1 MFSKRI
7 LSLILSI
14 IMLSTMIIIPVT
26 TANAAQ
32 ADASLAADNAKGY
45 NLPTDV
51 HNGNIL
57 HAFNWK
63 LKEVT
68 QYAQEI
74 AEAGYT
80 AVQVSPIQCTKDTT
94 NDGAYSNDWWCFYQP
109 TDLKIGNELGN
120 EADLREM
127 CATLKSY
134 GVKVVVD
141 VVANHVQ
148 NSTNKAEAS
157 LVNATL
163 KSYLRNPSGTKL
175 VPYNDATRQ
184 GQTHTDLNSQ
194 LPDIDT
200 SNKDYQNYLINY
212 LNTLADCGVEGFRF
226 DAAKHIETP
235 DDGAAASDFW
245 PTVTG
250 AITQKNPN
258 AFVYGEILGL
268 SGLSI
273 TAYTKY
279 VDVTDYAY
287 GGTVRS
293 ALKSKKA
300 SSLANYGFTGSEDK
314 DNVLWVE
321 SHDTFTTDPKDTGSS
336 NGLSIEQQIVG
347 WAVVGARKDA
357 PALYLVRTNCA
368 ELDVNP
374 SLTSIK
380 YDELIG
386 APGAADTWK
395 NPAVVAVNQF
405 KNEFVGQSETVT
417 YNDSL
422 FFVQRGT
429 TGMVIA
435 NLATGSATVS
445 QNCTMAD
452 GTYTDQVTGNKF
464 TVSGG
469 VIKGTVGD
477 SGVAVIYNAKKL
489 PPTATVE
496 LNSSVLGADTL
507 NGYRTKTANIA
518 VTLKNATSGTVKV
531 SNLPAVNFT
540 GVKYITLG
548 EDIDCGSGVEVTVTA
563 TNGTQTTE
571 NTYKVYKR
579 DPNETKRVYFDNTVT
594 QWGKVHVFCKTGLD
608 RETKLHNFPGL
619 AMTQDASNPNLYYC
633 DVPAETN
640 YVKFSEGYCS
650 THIGHS
656 VSVCGGYCGRTMPP
670 TVIYFGSANVAA
682 NRESGGYELKGSM
695 IFEKLEF
702 KDYGE
707 YPVATLS
714 ATDVTYPTTKPTDP
728 EEETTVTPGTLILGD
743 TDLDSKISILD
754 ATEIQRHGAKLV
766 TLSAEAQLCADVDKD
781 NSVNIMDATAIQM
794 HIAKSV
800 INEGIGKPINGGGDI
815 EEPTVPVVTKKI
827 TLNATDAF
835 KNGEVYCFAYDNAGS
850 TNGEW
855 PGQKMTV
862 DGSKYTLDIEETFT
876 NVKFVGVYGEYAD
889 GSMATIETNELDA
902 TTTPYDLEAVEITC
916 DQKWTTAYIHLWN
929 EDKANNVSTV
939 WPGIKMSGS
948 SGNYKFY
955 VPKDSPYT
963 TYKFNNNAGQESN
976 NYYLVAPETTSVYF
990 TDVYSWGNM
999 YAHCW
1004 QTGGGGTAW
1013 PGLPMELVGK
1023 DSAGK
1028 NVYKIDLPIGSYN
1041 NIIFN
1046 NNGKGKQTATLT
1058 LTGEPNEGFKPVS
1071 NVNNAQC
1078 DTYIY
1083 GE

>member
-26 TANAAQ
+26 SANAAQ
-32 ADASLAADNAKGY
+32 ADASLSADNVKGY
-45 NLPTDV
+45 NLPSDV

-148 NSTNKAEAS
+148 NSTDKKEAA
-157 LVNATL
+157 LVNPTL

-175 VPYNDATRQ
+175 VPYNDSTRM

-194 LPDIDT
+194 LPDLDT

-235 DDGAAASDFW
+235 DDGTAGSDFW
-245 PTVTG
+245 PTIAG
-250 AITQKNPN
+250 AISQKNPN

-273 TAYTKY
+273 TAYTKHI
-279 VDVTDYAY
+279 DVTDYAY

-300 SSLANYGFTGSEDK
+300 SSLVNYGFTGSEDK
-314 DNVLWVE
+314 DNVLWLE
-321 SHDTFTTDPKDTGSS
+321 SHDTFTTDPKDSGSS

-374 SLTSIK
+374 NLTSIK

-405 KNEFVGQSETVT
+405 KNEFVGQSETAT
-417 YNDSL
+417 HSGSL

-445 QNCTMAD
+445 HNCTMAD

-469 VIKGTVGD
+469 VITGTVGE
-477 SGVAVIYNAKKL
+477 SGVAVVYNAKKL

-518 VTLKNATSGTVKV
+518 VTLNNATSGTVKV
-531 SNLPAVNFT
+531 ANLPAVNFT
-540 GVKYITLG
+540 DVKYITLG
-548 EDIDCGSGVEVTVTA
+548 EDIDCGSGIEVTVTA

-571 NTYKVYKR
+571 NTYKVYKK
-579 DPNETKRVYFDNTVT
+579 DPAETKRVYFDNTVT

-608 RETKLHNFPGL
+608 RSTKLHNFPGL

-707 YPVATLS
+707 YPVATLDAS
-714 ATDVTYPTTKPTDP
+714 DVTYPTTRPTDP
-728 EEETTVTPGTLILGD
+728 EEEDPTTTPDILIFGD
-743 TDLDSKISILD
+743 TDFDAQISVMD
-754 ATEIQRHGAKLV
+754 ATEIQRHAAKLI
-766 TLSAEAQLCADVDKD
+766 TLSSAAIRCGDVDGD
-781 NSVNIMDATAIQM
+781 DQITVMDASAIQM
-794 HIAKSV
+794 HVAK
-800 INEGIGKPINGGGDI
+800 IKLIEGLGEPLGGGDV
-815 EEPTVPVVTKKI
+815 EDPTVPVETKKI

-855 PGQKMTV
+855 PGQKMTI
-862 DGSKYTLDIEETFT
+862 DGSKYTLDIDEYFT
-876 NVKFVGVYGEYAD
+876 KVKFVGVYGEYAD
-889 GSMATIETNELDA
+889 GSMATIETNEMDA
-902 TTTPYDLEAVEITC
+902 TTTPYDLEAVEISCT
-916 DQKWTTAYIHLWN
+916 QRWTNAYIHLWN

-939 WPGIKMSGS
+939 WPGIKMSGT

-963 TYKFNNNAGQESN
+963 TYKFNNNAGQETN
-976 NYYLVAPETTSVYF
+976 NYYLVAPETTTVYF
-990 TDVYSWGNM
+990 TDVYKWGNIH
-999 YAHCW
+999 AHCW

-1013 PGLPMELVGK
+1013 PGLAMDLVGTNA
-1023 DSAGK
+1023 DGQ

-1046 NNGKGKQTATLT
+1046 NNNKGKQTATMT
-1058 LTGEPNEGFKPVS
+1058 LTGEANEGFYPLK
-1071 NVNNAQC
+1071 NTNNTDC
-1078 DTYIY
+1078 GTFIY

>member
-7 LSLILSI
+7 TSLALTIL
-14 IMLSTMIIIPVT
+14 MLLTMIIIP
-26 TANAAQ
+26 
-32 ADASLAADNAKGY
+32 ASSVSATQVDLSQTADNAKGY
-45 NLPTDV
+45 NLPDDV

-127 CATLKSY
+127 CKTLKSY

-148 NSTNKAEAS
+148 NSTDKKEAA
-157 LVNATL
+157 LVNPTL
-163 KSYLRNPSGTKL
+163 KSYLRNTSGTKL
-175 VPYNDATRQ
+175 VPYNDATRM

-194 LPDIDT
+194 LPDLDT

-235 DDGAAASDFW
+235 EDGDAASDFW
-245 PTVTG
+245 PTIAG
-250 AITQKNPN
+250 AIAEKNPD

-273 TAYTKY
+273 TAYTKHI
-279 VDVTDYAY
+279 DVTDYAY

-314 DNVLWVE
+314 DNVLWLE
-321 SHDTFTTDPKDTGSS
+321 SHDTFTTDPKDSGSS
-336 NGLSIEQQIVG
+336 NKLTIEQQIVG

-374 SLTSIK
+374 NLTSIK

-405 KNEFVGQSETVT
+405 KNEFVGQPETAT
-417 YNDSL
+417 HSGAL

-445 QNCTMAD
+445 HECTMAD
-452 GTYTDQVTGNKF
+452 GTYIDQVTGNTF
-464 TVSGG
+464 TVSNG
-469 VIKGTVGD
+469 VISGTVGD
-477 SGVAVIYNAKKL
+477 SGVAVVYNAKKL

-507 NGYRTKTANIA
+507 NGYRTETANIA

-531 SNLPAVNFT
+531 SNLPAENFT

-548 EDIDCGSGVEVTVTA
+548 KDIECGSGVEVTVTA

-571 NTYKVYKR
+571 NTYKVYKK

-619 AMTQDASNPNLYYC
+619 AMTQDAENPNLYYC

-640 YVKFSEGYCS
+640 YIKFSEGYCE

-714 ATDVTYPTTKPTDP
+714 ASDVTYPTERPTDP
-728 EEETTVTPGTLILGD
+728 EEEKPTPDTLIFGD
-743 TDLDSKISILD
+743 ADLDGEISVLD
-754 ATEIQRHGAKLV
+754 STEIQRHSAKII
-766 TLSAEAQLCADVDKD
+766 TLSSAAMRCGNVDGDDVIT
-781 NSVNIMDATAIQM
+781 VMDATAIQM
-794 HIAKSV
+794 HIAK
-800 INEGIGKPINGGGDI
+800 IELIDGLGEPITGGEPEKP
-815 EEPTVPVVTKKI
+815 TTPVETKTI
-827 TLNATDAF
+827 TLNKTDAF
-835 KNGEVYCFAYDNAGS
+835 KNGEVYCFAYDNAGNN
-850 TNGEW
+850 NGEW
-855 PGQKMTV
+855 PGQKMT
-862 DGSKYTLDIEETFT
+862 DNGTTYTLDVEDSFT
-876 NVKFVGVYGEYAD
+876 NLKFVGCYGEYAD
-889 GSMATIETNELDA
+889 GSAATIETNELDA
-902 TTTPYDLEAVEITC
+902 RTTPYELEAVEITC
-916 DQKWTTAYIHLWN
+916 TQKWSKAYIHLWN
-929 EDKANNVSTV
+929 EDKSNNVSTV
-939 WPGIKMSGS
+939 WPGIQMSGT

-963 TYKFNNNAGQESN
+963 AYKFNNNAGSESN
-976 NYYLVAPETTSVYF
+976 TYYLVAPETTAVYF
-990 TDVYSWGNM
+990 TDVYKWGNIQ
-999 YAHCW
+999 AHCW

-1013 PGLPMELVGK
+1013 PGLPMELVGTN
-1023 DSAGK
+1023 DQGQ

-1046 NNGKGKQTATLT
+1046 NNNKGKQTATMT
-1058 LTGEPNEGFKPVS
+1058 LTGEPNEGFYPLK
-1071 NVNNAQC
+1071 NVNNADC
-1078 DTYIY
+1078 GTYIY